1 MADAAYNLYARY
13 QRTGMVN
20 AAREPLPGRRWKATT
35 VQDFL
40 NLDNVDMELIETKL
54 ALTKAVREQRQ
65 RKHVTQIALAERM
78 KTSQSRV
85 AKIEAGDP
93 TVSLDLIF
101 RALFTMG
108 VSRKALAGV
117 V

>member
-1 MADAAYNLYARY
+1 MNAEKRKRLEAA
-13 QRTGMVN
+13 G
-20 AAREPLPGRRWKATT
+20 WKATT
-35 VQDFL
+35 VQDLL
-40 NLDNVDMELIETKL
+40 NLDDVDMELIETKL

-65 RKHVTQIALAERM
+65 RKHITQIALAERM

-108 VSRKALAGV
+108 VTRKAVAKAV
-117 V
+117 

>member
-1 MADAAYNLYARY
+1 
-13 QRTGMVN
+13 
-20 AAREPLPGRRWKATT
+20 
-35 VQDFL
+35 
-40 NLDNVDMELIETKL
+40 MELIETKL

-65 RKHVTQIALAERM
+65 IMHITQSALAERM

>member
-1 MADAAYNLYARY
+1 MNTEKRKRLEAAGWN
-13 QRTGMVN
+13 T
-20 AAREPLPGRRWKATT
+20 TT
-35 VQDFL
+35 VQEFL
-40 NLDNVDMELIETKL
+40 NLDKVDIELIETKL
-54 ALTKAVREQRQ
+54 ALTKAVREERQ
-65 RKHVTQIALAERM
+65 RKHITQSALAKRM

-108 VSRKALAGV
+108 VSRKALVGGA
-117 V
+117 